1 MQASVQRYGLVQPLQ
16 RIRQHPW
23 GWLALH
29 RLLLH
34 VLPAMSLLAIPHANA
49 QTFDFAK
56 GLDKDQHAPAT
67 AEQVLSAYQAK
78 TALRPSTRRCLP
90 STKPNEIVVCAPIDN
105 TQAYR
110 LPQEDSGFSNSPAA
124 SQSPGLPAGSR
135 AAMLR
140 PEHCDSRVYVAAGCT
155 GGVNLIGLGSAL
167 AKLFE

>member
-110 LPQEDSGFSNSPAA
+110 LPQEDSGFSKHPSPQACLQAA
-124 SQSPGLPAGSR
+124 VLPCCVLSIATVGFTSLQ
-135 AAMLR
+135 AAQAV
-140 PEHCDSRVYVAAGCT
+140 S
-155 GGVNLIGLGSAL
+155 I
-167 AKLFE
+167 